1 MARIFLPRNP
11 LSSIVVDFYPEV
23 NTSATLLVLPPFRNR
38 FHVKQISDFFSGIS
52 SEGIFHLCARIAF
65 LYKIEAFGQNIRQI
79 V

>member
-11 LSSIVVDFYPEV
+11 SSSIVVDFYPEV
-23 NTSATLLVLPPFRNR
+23 NTSATLLVLPALQKQVSRETNFR
-38 FHVKQISDFFSGIS
+38 FFLRDI

-65 LYKIEAFGQNIRQI
+65 LYKIEAFGQNIQQI